1 MLGLLP
7 SAEKALKEND
17 HLRDFYQAA
26 RIYLGACDGPAALV
40 GCDGTTAVAHL
51 DRNGLRPMWA
61 QESEDF
67 LLVASELTGTIDI
80 GSVLIQK
87 VLGTGET
94 LLIDLD
100 KGKVLYDEA
109 VRDSVAREDFHLVF
123 SRIVE
128 GEESLCEEPEL
139 NLLPIQKSFGM
150 TKEDLDVLILP
161 MGDTGKQPLGA
172 MGDDTSPAAML
183 EVLPRRIEDH
193 FKLRFAQETSPP
205 VDPIRDEWV
214 FDTTATIGD
223 RTGLWAKSS
232 GHLYS
237 FKHRVLNLGEVE
249 WL

>member
-1 MLGLLP
+1 M
-7 SAEKALKEND
+7 
-17 HLRDFYQAA
+17 
-26 RIYLGACDGPAALV
+26 
-40 GCDGTTAVAHL
+40 
-51 DRNGLRPMWA
+51 
-61 QESEDF
+61 
-67 LLVASELTGTIDI
+67 ASELTGTIDI
-80 GSVLIQK
+80 GSVSIQK

-128 GEESLCEEPEL
+128 GEESTCEEPEL

-161 MGDTGKQPLGA
+161 MGETGKQPLGA

-183 EVLPRRIEDH
+183 DVLPRRIEDH
-193 FKLRFAQETSPP
+193 FKLRFAQEASPP

-214 FDTTATIGD
+214 FDTSATI
-223 RTGLWAKSS
+223 A
-232 GHLYS
+232 
-237 FKHRVLNLGEVE
+237 EA
-249 WL
+249 